1 MKNGIRRISTLL
13 MALALVLSLSVPAF
27 ASSVTFEGKSRGFSF
42 DPGSGYSST
51 DLFGGFKGVM
61 PGDEL
66 SETVTVTNNA
76 REFDYVK
83 VYLRARTHSNSSNTM
98 VASDPE
104 YGKDAVEMKDFLSKL
119 TMRVYNGSK
128 LIFEASPEEL
138 DGLSK
143 NVYLG
148 SLEKN
153 ENLKLTVE
161 LDVPIELGNE
171 YANRVGEVDWVF
183 TVEGFNYSDSPKT
196 GDEFNMVLMIGIMAV
211 SAVGIVAVIV
221 LLRKRGKK

>member
-1 MKNGIRRISTLL
+1 MKKRVFALL
-13 MALALVLSLSVPAF
+13 LTLVLVLAALPVSAM
-27 ASSVTFEGKSRGFSF
+27 AAGGSVTFKGKTQGFSF

-66 SETVTVTNNA
+66 SETVTVTNKA

-196 GDEFNMVLMIGIMAV
+196 GDEFNMGLMMGIMAV

>member
-27 ASSVTFEGKSRGFSF
+27 ASSVTFKGKTQGFSF

-66 SETVTVTNNA
+66 SETVTVTNKA

>member
-1 MKNGIRRISTLL
+1 MKKRVFALL
-13 MALALVLSLSVPAF
+13 LTLVLVLAALPVSAM
-27 ASSVTFEGKSRGFSF
+27 AAGGSVTFKGKTQGFSF

-66 SETVTVTNNA
+66 SETVTVTNKA

-119 TMRVYNGSK
+119 PMRVYNGSK